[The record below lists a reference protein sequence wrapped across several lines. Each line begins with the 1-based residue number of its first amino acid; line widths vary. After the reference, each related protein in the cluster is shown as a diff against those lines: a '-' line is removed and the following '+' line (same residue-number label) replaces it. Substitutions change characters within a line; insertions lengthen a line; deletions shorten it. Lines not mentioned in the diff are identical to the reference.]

1 MENIKIEFEE
11 KEPKL
16 RNGILALIMI
26 VLWFIISL
34 GLIILSGFTEMLIL
48 VPLGIVG
55 LIASFI
61 CIFGLRGV
69 NPKEALVLVLF
80 GKYYGT
86 IKQEGFYWVNPFC
99 QGINPTYA
107 PLEQRTKVKEPD
119 AAEIIYNARTKKISL
134 KTMTLNNTKQK
145 VNDILGN
152 PIIIGVVAIWKVVNP
167 TKAVFNVDNYQ
178 TFVSIQCDTTLRNI
192 ARLYPYDVSEEGDE
206 KSLRG
211 SSQEIAQKL
220 REELQL
226 RVDIAGIEVSEVRIT
241 HLAYAP
247 EIASAMLQR
256 QQAEAIIAARKKIVE
271 GAVGMVEMALTN
283 LSENKVV
290 NLDDE
295 KKAAMVS
302 NLLVVLCANKE
313 AQPIVNSG
321 FESNG

>member
-1 MENIKIEFEE
+1 MDNIKFEYEE

-16 RNGILALIMI
+16 RNGVLAIMMIILWTIISIGLMILGGILGTVALIPIGMV
-26 VLWFIISL
+26 VL
-34 GLIILSGFTEMLIL
+34 LI
-48 VPLGIVG
+48 
-55 LIASFI
+55 SFI
-61 CIFGLRGV
+61 AIFGLRGV

-86 IKQEGFYWVNPFC
+86 IKKEGFYWVNPFC
-99 QGINPTYA
+99 QAINPAYA
-107 PLEQRTKVKEPD
+107 PSEQRAKVKVQEGVEVSYD
-119 AAEIIYNARTKKISL
+119 TRSKKISL
-134 KTMTLNNTKQK
+134 KTMTLNNQKQK
-145 VNDILGN
+145 VNDLLGN

-211 SSQEIAQKL
+211 SSQEIAEKL
-220 REELQL
+220 KEELQL
-226 RVDIAGIEVSEVRIT
+226 RVEIAGIEVSEVRIT

-283 LSENKVV
+283 LNKNKVV
-290 NLDDE
+290 TLDEE

-302 NLLVVLCANKE
+302 NLLVVLCSNKE
-313 AQPIVNSG
+313 VHPIVNSG
-321 FESNG
+321 IET

>member
-1 MENIKIEFEE
+1 MEKIKFAYEE
-11 KEPKL
+11 REPKL
-16 RNGILALIMI
+16 RNGILALILI
-26 VLWFIISL
+26 ILWFIISI
-34 GLIILSGFTEMLIL
+34 GLIILSGFLGALVLI
-48 VPLGIVG
+48 PLGMIG
-55 LIASFI
+55 LITSFI
-61 CIFGLRGV
+61 SLFGLRVV

-86 IKQEGFYWVNPFC
+86 IKNEGFYWVNPFS
-99 QGINPTYA
+99 QGINPAYA
-107 PLEQRTKVKEPD
+107 PLEPQTKIKVQEGV
-119 AAEIIYNARTKKISL
+119 EISHNTRTKKISL
-134 KTMTLNNTKQK
+134 KTMTLNNSKQK
-145 VNDILGN
+145 VNDQLGN

-178 TFVSIQCDTTLRNI
+178 TYVSIQCDTTLRNI

-211 SSQEIAQKL
+211 SSQEIAEKL
-220 REELQL
+220 KVELQE
-226 RVDIAGIEVSEVRIT
+226 RVEIAGIEVSEVRIT

-283 LSENKVV
+283 LSENNVV
-290 NLDDE
+290 TLDEE

-302 NLLVVLCANKE
+302 NLLVVLCSNKE
-313 AQPIVNSG
+313 AQPVVNSG
-321 FESNG
+321 IEN